1 MNKQYKTCE
10 IIPVEGIP
18 WIEAGDSIGLLIV
31 EALNQNEIK
40 LEENDIILL
49 WVLLGLTL
57 YILLKGKKI
66 SLDILSEA

>member
-1 MNKQYKTCE
+1 MKLSLL
-10 IIPVEGIP
+10 GIP